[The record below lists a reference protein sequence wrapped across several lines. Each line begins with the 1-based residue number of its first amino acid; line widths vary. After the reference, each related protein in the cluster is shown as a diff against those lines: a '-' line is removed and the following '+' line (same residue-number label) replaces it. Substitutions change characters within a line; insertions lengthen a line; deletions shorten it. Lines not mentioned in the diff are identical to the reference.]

1 MDLLVREA
9 EPADAGFVA
18 SLLADL
24 GYPVSSEFA
33 AERLAHFESDPASL
47 VQLAEAEGTVIGL
60 VATHVVPRLERELS
74 SCRIVDLVVAA
85 NRRRAGVGRALLRAA
100 EAEARR
106 HDCRRLDLASGEWRA
121 DAHAFYD
128 QMGFQTRARSYV
140 RRLS

>member
-1 MDLLVREA
+1 MDLLVRQA

-85 NRRRAGVGRALLRAA
+85 NRRQ
-100 EAEARR
+100 AEARR